1 MEQARHWFGR
11 LGAATLAV
19 VAIVWVSVAAQP
31 ARAQTPLLDEIRLGV
46 MAHSIEPG
54 HSEGGTDVN
63 LEVLFRRPAIS
74 YGNSVADFVFNPR
87 VHVGTSINTIGDT
100 NQVYAGFSWDLKITE
115 RLSFEA
121 TFGGAWH
128 DGPLNGTAADLY
140 GCRFNF
146 RESASL
152 GYALNESWTIYATI
166 AHMSNANLCSHNS
179 GLTTAGVRLGY
190 KFW

>member
-1 MEQARHWFGR
+1 MEQTRRWFGR
-11 LGAATLAV
+11 LGAATLGVVTAV
-19 VAIVWVSVAAQP
+19 SLFALVQP

-54 HSEGGTDVN
+54 HSEGGADVN
-63 LEVLFRRPAIS
+63 LEFLFKRPPTTF
-74 YGNSVADFVFNPR
+74 GNSVADFVFRPR

-100 NQVYAGFSWDLKITE
+100 SQIYAGFSWDVKITE

-128 DGPLNGTAADLY
+128 DGPLNGSAPDLY
-140 GCRFNF
+140 GCRVNF

-152 GYALNESWTIYATI
+152 GYALNESWTVYATI

-179 GLTTAGVRLGY
+179 GITSAGVRLGY

>member
-1 MEQARHWFGR
+1 MEQARLWFSR
-11 LGAATLAV
+11 LGAATLGVVAAVGVSAV
-19 VAIVWVSVAAQP
+19 VQP
-31 ARAQTPLLDEIRLGV
+31 AKAQTPLLDEIRLGV

-54 HSEGGTDVN
+54 HSEDGADVN
-63 LEVLFRRPAIS
+63 LELLFRRPAITF
-74 YGNSVADFVFNPR
+74 GNSVADFVFTPR

-100 NQVYAGFSWDLKITE
+100 SQVYAGFTWDLKITE

-128 DGPLNGTAADLY
+128 DGPLSGGAADLY
-140 GCRFNF
+140 GCRLSF

-166 AHMSNANLCSHNS
+166 AHMSNADLCSHNS
-179 GLTTAGVRLGY
+179 GITSAGVRLGY
-190 KFW
+190 KFR

>member
-19 VAIVWVSVAAQP
+19 VAVSMSVAAQP

-46 MAHSIEPG
+46 MAHSVEPG
-54 HSEGGTDVN
+54 HSEGGADVN
-63 LEVLFRRPAIS
+63 LELLFRRPAIAFD
-74 YGNSVADFVFNPR
+74 NSVADFLFRPR

-100 NQVYAGFSWDLKITE
+100 SQVYAGFSWDLRITE

-128 DGPLNGTAADLY
+128 DGPLSGSAPDSY
-140 GCRFNF
+140 GCRLNF

-152 GYALNESWTIYATI
+152 GYALDERWTVYATI

-179 GLTTAGVRLGY
+179 GITSAGVRLGY
-190 KFW
+190 KLW

>member
-1 MEQARHWFGR
+1 MQQARHWLGR
-11 LGAATLAV
+11 LCSATLSV
-19 VAIVWVSVAAQP
+19 VALAGLSAAAQP
-31 ARAQTPLLDEIRLGV
+31 ATAQTPLLDEIRLGV

-54 HSEGGTDVN
+54 HSEGGADVN
-63 LEVLFRRPAIS
+63 FELLFKRPPITF
-74 YGNSVADFVFNPR
+74 GNSVADFVFRPR

-100 NQVYAGFSWDLKITE
+100 SQVYAGFTWDVKFTE

-128 DGPLNGTAADLY
+128 DGPLNGSAPDLY
-140 GCRFNF
+140 GCRVNF

-152 GYALNESWTIYATI
+152 GYALNESWTVYATI

-179 GLTTAGVRLGY
+179 GITSAGVRLGY
-190 KFW
+190 KLW

>member
-1 MEQARHWFGR
+1 MEQAKHWFR
-11 LGAATLAV
+11 KLGATMLSVVTVMVMCSLAE
-19 VAIVWVSVAAQP
+19 P

-54 HSEGGTDVN
+54 HSEGGADVN
-63 LEVLFRRPAIS
+63 LELLLRRPAIS
-74 YGNSVADFVFNPR
+74 FGSPLADFVFRPR

-100 NQVYAGFSWDLKITE
+100 SQVYAGFTWDLKITP

-121 TFGGAWH
+121 SFGGAWH
-128 DGPLNGTAADLY
+128 DGPVSGDAADLY
-140 GCRFNF
+140 GCRLNF

-152 GYALNESWTIYATI
+152 GYALSQSWTIYGTV

-179 GLTTAGVRLGY
+179 GITSAGVRLGY
-190 KFW
+190 KLR

>member
-19 VAIVWVSVAAQP
+19 GAAIYMSAAAQP
-31 ARAQTPLLDEIRLGV
+31 ARAQTPLLDEVRLGV
-46 MAHSIEPG
+46 MAHSVEPG
-54 HSEGGTDVN
+54 HSEGGADVN
-63 LEVLFRRPAIS
+63 LELLFRRPAITFD
-74 YGNSVADFVFNPR
+74 NSVADFVFRPR

-100 NQVYAGFSWDLKITE
+100 SQVYAGFSWDLKITE

-128 DGPLNGTAADLY
+128 DGPLNGSAPDLY
-140 GCRFNF
+140 GCRLNF

-152 GYALNESWTIYATI
+152 GYALNESWTVYATI

-179 GLTTAGVRLGY
+179 GITSAGVRLGY
-190 KFW
+190 KLW